1 MSAQSNVHSNA
12 SDSRTSSSEE
22 TNSQHTQTHGYDH
35 ANGLAETNGAVETA
49 YASTAENP
57 NKLKKKSGS
66 KRLILPVIVVAALI
80 GGGWF
85 AYNWWTVGRF
95 MVSTED
101 AYIQGDIAT
110 ISPKV
115 SGYIEEIPVR
125 ANQSVKAGD
134 PIFIL
139 EDGDYRIALDETK
152 AKLASQ
158 QQTLERIDAQTLAAK
173 ASLKQAEAGR
183 LSAEA
188 ILTNAK
194 SAMDR
199 IRQLHSTR
207 IASNSDLDNATS
219 SLDQAEASVASA
231 DATIAAAKANIGVL
245 EAQYKEAESNTRSLE
260 LARDK
265 AERDLAFTTLK
276 APFDGVIGNLSAKT
290 GDLVSAGQRIA
301 ALVPVNELYIEAN
314 FKETQLADI
323 HGGEKAH
330 ITIDALKDQTFEG
343 TVASIAPASGAVFSL
358 LPPENATGN
367 FTKIVQ
373 RVPVRI
379 LIPADAL
386 ASGKLRAGLS
396 VVVDIDTR
404 TSSADTSHNH

>member
-1 MSAQSNVHSNA
+1 MTAQSPAH
-12 SDSRTSSSEE
+12 SSS
-22 TNSQHTQTHGYDH
+22 SMPAQTSADE
-35 ANGLAETNGAVETA
+35 AEIRAFPGV
-49 YASTAENP
+49 TAEQTKRQDPVQNETP
-57 NKLKKKSGS
+57 PPSTPLSSAEKKKKGAG
-66 KRLILPVIVVAALI
+66 KRVVLPVLLVAAL
-80 GGGWF
+80 GAGAWYG
-85 AYNWWTVGRF
+85 YNWWTVGRF

-101 AYIQGDIAT
+101 AYIQGDISA

-115 SGYIEEIPVR
+115 SGYIEEIPVH

-139 EDGDYRIALDETK
+139 EDGDYRIALDETN
-152 AKLASQ
+152 AKLETQ
-158 QQTLERIDAQTLAAK
+158 KQTLLRIDAQTLAAK
-173 ASLKQAEAGR
+173 ASLKQAEAGK

-188 ILTNAK
+188 VLTNAK
-194 SAMDR
+194 AAMER
-199 IRQLHSTR
+199 TRQLHSTR

-219 SLDQAEASVASA
+219 ALDQAQANVASA
-231 DATIAAAKANIGVL
+231 DATIAAATANIGVL
-245 EAQYKEAESNTRSLE
+245 EAQYKEAESTTRSLE

-265 AERDLAFTTLK
+265 AERDLSFTVLK
-276 APFDGVIGNLSAKT
+276 APFDGVIGNLSGKT
-290 GDLVSAGQRIA
+290 GDLVNAGQRIA
-301 ALVPVNELYIEAN
+301 ALVPVKELYIEAN
-314 FKETQLADI
+314 FKETQLAKI

-330 ITIDALKDQTFEG
+330 ITIDALQDQTFEG
-343 TVASIAPASGAVFSL
+343 TVTSIAPASGAVFSL

-379 LIPADAL
+379 TIPAEAI

-404 TSSADTSHNH
+404 TSPAQ